1 MVERTK
7 ETEGGIVVKVELDK
21 RDIIHLLRGVEP
33 SYDKM
38 GLIEDMELGRYTGGF
53 KDSFDWNYV
62 TSVCWDKY
70 SDEKLYELYL
80 KLLNKL

>member
-1 MVERTK
+1 M
-7 ETEGGIVVKVELDK
+7 KVELEK

-38 GLIEDMELGRYTGGF
+38 GLIEDMELGNYTGGF
-53 KDSFDWNYV
+53 EDRFEWKYAM
-62 TSVCWDKY
+62 SVCWDKY
-70 SDEKLYELYL
+70 SDEKLFELYL

>member
-1 MVERTK
+1 M
-7 ETEGGIVVKVELDK
+7 KVELDK

-38 GLIEDMELGRYTGGF
+38 GIVENMELGTYTGGF
-53 KDSFDWNYV
+53 EDRFEWNYA
-62 TSVCWDKY
+62 TSACWDKY
-70 SDEKLYELYL
+70 SDEKLFELYL